1 MFKIPVYTATASVTR
16 EAPGRQIRA
25 RQSPSAMAQAELDKQ
40 KPMQAALQ
48 AAGDYAKTRYNIQTE
63 NNLNDAL
70 LDAQEALRERRK
82 ELEKNPDYNNI
93 LDGDNPIW
101 NRETDQLKREL
112 LKKVGKD
119 RYALQQFSS
128 RFGNL
133 ELQNRF
139 ALRDAVDRRV
149 EIAAAQ
155 NRNRKLQDA
164 EDQIAN
170 SLDLSQISFVLKD
183 IVQDTKK
190 LAQIRAG
197 NLDVLTEQQRE
208 MIKRA
213 TYRALENNAE
223 NAPSGIAFID
233 EIRVALRDG
242 VSADSL
248 DPRGEGKSS
257 LSSNEAAYVYG
268 LMQMLEPDD
277 QVKILRSVGG
287 TQQFIEGPSLAEQ
300 NAQKVAKNYS
310 SELSNQMTVRLDQV
324 SKGNIQSNEA
334 MNDLANQI
342 TNTSQF
348 LSNDESVKLQ
358 KKYDDLLFLND
369 LTKELG
375 IKANLGQ
382 NSSTNISAIKQ
393 QFSKGMKG
401 QGLEGIDTELEEKAF
416 ALVETFEKN
425 LQQAMSVEGDP
436 IGFAQSVK
444 MDGVNIKPV
453 DLSVQAMQQGTSGIQ
468 ERINSGRIIQSLNDL
483 DFVPVLSKSEA
494 NQIVANITD
503 QEVSDVDASF
513 TYLKSIIEEVGP
525 ENSGLIL
532 ENLRREGLDKAYI
545 QAAYMDDSK
554 VANDLLSIK
563 NLSVAELKKGQPTS
577 VTAGV
582 TGIAQT
588 IVNLPKVQNYN
599 AALLAGGDGAAT
611 KRLFNEQ
618 YEMVEKLSLYY
629 TSRGMNVTDAV
640 EKSVESIFVGEV
652 NITKNQQYIVP
663 NGIDNKKIE
672 DAAQEIL
679 SSDILKRFN
688 LAPLAAPNLDFLE
701 ESQVSE
707 ASLRT
712 TGMWLNNGTGDGLIL
727 HYNLNGT
734 FIPANIMGDD
744 PAIPGGVFEIKFKD
758 LENMDFTKLR
768 EFKFALTPKRLS
780 EFATGFKIQSG
791 PLYTGTGSSSMGT
804 APVGSE
810 LPGYDPSVV
819 KNVPKST
826 VDKGADEYSKLVRKA
841 LTSIPSSA
849 NETNRSNYQKYVK
862 KELDDFRTDKKTIK
876 KINLLSFSNWLK
888 TQGD

>member
-1 MFKIPVYTATASVTR
+1 MKIPEYTAQATVTR
-16 EAPGRQIRA
+16 EAPGRRITA

-40 KPMQAALQ
+40 KPMSAALK
-48 AAGDYAKTRYNIQTE
+48 AAGEYAKTRYNIQTE
-63 NNLNDAL
+63 NNVNEAL

-82 ELEKNPDYNNI
+82 ELEKDPDYNNI

-101 NRETDQLKREL
+101 NKETDQLKRDL
-112 LKKVGKD
+112 LKKVGSD
-119 RYALQQFSS
+119 RYALQQFNS

-257 LSSNEAAYVYG
+257 LSSNEAAYVYA

-310 SELSNQMTVRLDQV
+310 SELSNQMNVRLDQV
-324 SKGNIQSNEA
+324 SKGNIQSNET

-342 TNTSQF
+342 TNTSQL

-358 KKYDDLLFLND
+358 KEYDDLLFLND

-382 NSSTNISAIKQ
+382 NSSTNISAIKN

-401 QGLEGIDTELEEKAF
+401 QGLEGIDTDLEEKAF

-425 LQQAMSVEGDP
+425 LQQAMSGEGDP
-436 IGFAQSVK
+436 IGFAQTVR

-494 NQIVANITD
+494 G
-503 QEVSDVDASF
+503 
-513 TYLKSIIEEVGP
+513 SIIENVTNQEVAGADAVGYLQSVMDQLGP
-525 ENSGLIL
+525 ENSGLVL
-532 ENLRREGLDKAYI
+532 ENLRREGLDKTYI
-545 QAAYMDDSK
+545 QAMYMTDAK
-554 VANDLLSIK
+554 IANDLVSIK

-629 TSRGMNVTDAV
+629 TSQGMNVTDAV

-712 TGMWLNNGTGDGLIL
+712 TGMWLNNGTGDGLVL

-734 FIPANIMGDD
+734 FIPALIMGDD
-744 PAIPGGVFEIKFKD
+744 PAMPGGVLEIKFKN

-768 EFKFALTPKRLS
+768 EFKFALTPKGLS
-780 EFATGFKIQSG
+780 QFATGFKLKETSKGRNI
-791 PLYTGTGSSSMGT
+791 PR
-804 APVGSE
+804 
-810 LPGYDPSVV
+810 
-819 KNVPKST
+819 ST
-826 VDKGADEYSKLVRKA
+826 VVSPKQNVNTNQ
-841 LTSIPSSA
+841 TSRGRNNP
-849 NETNRSNYQKYVK
+849 R
-862 KELDDFRTDKKTIK
+862 
-876 KINLLSFSNWLK
+876 
-888 TQGD
+888 

>member
-1 MFKIPVYTATASVTR
+1 MKIPVYTAQASVTR

-25 RQSPSAMAQAELDKQ
+25 RQSPSAMAQAELDKA

-48 AAGDYAKTRYNIQTE
+48 AAGDYAQTRYKIQTE
-63 NNLNDAL
+63 NNLNEAL

-82 ELEKNPDYNNI
+82 ELEKDPDYNNI

-101 NRETDQLKREL
+101 NKETDQLKREL

-119 RYALQQFSS
+119 RYALQQFNS

-139 ALRDAVDRRV
+139 ALRDAVDQRV
-149 EIAAAQ
+149 QIAAEQ
-155 NRNRKLQDA
+155 NRARKLNDA

-183 IVQDTKK
+183 VIQDTQK

-197 NLDVLTEQQRE
+197 NLDVLTKQQKE

-213 TYRALENNAE
+213 AYRALEKNAD

-248 DPRGEGKSS
+248 DPRGEGKTS

-268 LMQMLEPDD
+268 LMQMLDPAD
-277 QVKILRSVGG
+277 QAQVLKSVGG
-287 TQQFIEGPSLAEQ
+287 TQSFIEGPSLAEQ
-300 NAQKVAKNYS
+300 NARKVAEGS
-310 SELSNQMTVRLDQV
+310 ASQLSDQMTVRIGQV
-324 SKGNIQSNEA
+324 SEGNVQSNEQ
-334 MNDLANQI
+334 MNELANQI
-342 TNTSQF
+342 SQTSQF
-348 LSNDESVKLQ
+348 LSNEERAKLQ
-358 KKYDDLLFLND
+358 KEYSDLSYLND
-369 LTKELG
+369 LTRELG
-375 IKANLGQ
+375 IKANLGKG
-382 NSSTNISAIKQ
+382 SSTNISAIKE
-393 QFSKGMKG
+393 QFKKGIKG
-401 QGLEGIDTELEEKAF
+401 QGLDGIDTELEEKAF
-416 ALVETFEKN
+416 SLVEQFESN
-425 LQQAMSVEGDP
+425 LRQAMSVEGDP
-436 IGFAQSVK
+436 IGFAQSTK
-444 MDGVNIKPV
+444 MDGVNVKPV
-453 DLSVQAMQQGTSGIQ
+453 DLSVQAIQQGTSGIQ
-468 ERINSGRIIQSLNDL
+468 DRINSGRTIQSLNDL

-494 NQIVANITD
+494 G
-503 QEVSDVDASF
+503 
-513 TYLKSIIEEVGP
+513 SIIENINSQEVAGADAVAYLQSVMDELGP
-525 ENSGLIL
+525 ENSGLVL
-532 ENLRREGLDKAYI
+532 ENLRREGLAPEYI
-545 QAAYMDDSK
+545 QAMYMTDAK
-554 VANDLLSIK
+554 VANDLVSIK
-563 NLSVAELKKGQPTS
+563 NISVAELKKGQPTS
-577 VTAGV
+577 VTSGV

-640 EKSVESIFVGEV
+640 EKAVESIFVGEI

-663 NGIDNKKIE
+663 KGIDNKKIE

-679 SSDILKRFN
+679 SSDILKKFN
-688 LAPLAAPNLDFLE
+688 LAPLAAPNLNLLE
-701 ESQVSE
+701 ESEVSE

-712 TGMWLNNGTGDGLIL
+712 TGMWLNNGTGDGIIL

-734 FIPANIMGDD
+734 FIPAFIMGDD
-744 PAIPGGVFEIKFKD
+744 PAMPGQALEIKFKD

-768 EFKFALTPKRLS
+768 EFRFALSPKNIKQ
-780 EFATGFKIQSG
+780 FATGFKIQDG
-791 PLYTGTGSSSMGT
+791 PLYTGTGYGAMGT

-810 LPGYDPSVV
+810 FPGLDNTIRQ
-819 KNVPKST
+819 K
-826 VDKGADEYSKLVRKA
+826 
-841 LTSIPSSA
+841 
-849 NETNRSNYQKYVK
+849 ETK
-862 KELDDFRTDKKTIK
+862 
-876 KINLLSFSNWLK
+876 
-888 TQGD
+888 

>member
-1 MFKIPVYTATASVTR
+1 MKIPVYTAQASVTR

-25 RQSPSAMAQAELDKQ
+25 RQSPSAMAQAEMDKS
-40 KPMQAALQ
+40 KPFRAALQ
-48 AAGDYAKTRYNIQTE
+48 AAGDYAQTRYKIQTE
-63 NNLNDAL
+63 NNLNEAL

-82 ELEKNPDYNNI
+82 ELEKDPDYNNI

-119 RYALQQFSS
+119 RYALQQFNS

-139 ALRDAVDRRV
+139 ALRDAVDQRV
-149 EIAAAQ
+149 QIAAEQ
-155 NRNRKLQDA
+155 NRARKLNDA

-183 IVQDTKK
+183 VIQDTQK

-197 NLDVLTEQQRE
+197 NLDVLTKQQKE

-213 TYRALENNAE
+213 AYRALEKNAD

-248 DPRGEGKSS
+248 DPRGEGKTS

-268 LMQMLEPDD
+268 LMQMLDPAD
-277 QVKILRSVGG
+277 QAQVLKSVGG
-287 TQQFIEGPSLAEQ
+287 TQSFIEGPSLAEQ
-300 NAQKVAKNYS
+300 NARKVAEGFAS
-310 SELSNQMTVRLDQV
+310 QLSDQMTVRIGQV
-324 SKGNIQSNEA
+324 SEGNVQSNEQ
-334 MNDLANQI
+334 MNQLANQI
-342 TNTSQF
+342 SETSQF
-348 LSNDESVKLQ
+348 LNNEERAKLQ
-358 KKYDDLLFLND
+358 KEYSDLSYLND
-369 LTKELG
+369 LTRELG
-375 IKANLGQ
+375 IKANLGKG
-382 NSSTNISAIKQ
+382 SATNISAIKE
-393 QFSKGMKG
+393 QFKKGIKG
-401 QGLEGIDTELEEKAF
+401 QGLGGIDTDLEEKAF

-425 LQQAMSVEGDP
+425 LLSAMSVEGDP
-436 IGFAQSVK
+436 IGFAQSTK

-453 DLSVQAMQQGTSGIQ
+453 DLSVQAVEQGTSGIQ
-468 ERINSGRIIQSLNDL
+468 DRINSGRIIQSLNDL

-494 NQIVANITD
+494 SQIVANINS
-503 QEVSDVDASF
+503 QEVVGVDASF
-513 TYLKSIIEEVGP
+513 AYLKSIVEQLGP
-525 ENSGLIL
+525 ENSGLVL

-545 QAAYMDDSK
+545 QAAYMDNAI

-563 NLSVAELKKGQPTS
+563 SLSVEELKKGQPTS
-577 VTAGV
+577 ITSTATGV
-582 TGIAQT
+582 PQT
-588 IVNLPKVQNYN
+588 IASSTKVQNYN

-618 YEMVEKLSLYY
+618 YEMVEKLSFYY

-640 EKSVESIFVGEV
+640 EKAVESIFVGEV

-679 SSDILKRFN
+679 SSDILKKFN
-688 LAPLAAPNLDFLE
+688 LAPLAAPNLNLLE
-701 ESQVSE
+701 ESEVSE

-712 TGMWLNNGTGDGLIL
+712 TGMWLNNGTGDGIIL

-734 FIPANIMGDD
+734 FIPAFIMGDD
-744 PAIPGGVFEIKFKD
+744 PAMPGQALEVKFKD

-768 EFKFALTPKRLS
+768 EFRFALSPKNIKQ
-780 EFATGFKIQSG
+780 FATGFKIQDG
-791 PLYTGTGSSSMGT
+791 PLYTGTGYGAMGT

-810 LPGYDPSVV
+810 FPGLDNTIRQ
-819 KNVPKST
+819 K
-826 VDKGADEYSKLVRKA
+826 ESK
-841 LTSIPSSA
+841 
-849 NETNRSNYQKYVK
+849 
-862 KELDDFRTDKKTIK
+862 
-876 KINLLSFSNWLK
+876 
-888 TQGD
+888 

>member
-1 MFKIPVYTATASVTR
+1 MKIPEYTAQATVTR
-16 EAPGRQIRA
+16 EAPGRRITA

-40 KPMQAALQ
+40 KPMSAALK
-48 AAGDYAKTRYNIQTE
+48 AAGEYAKTRYNIQTE
-63 NNLNDAL
+63 NNVNEAL

-82 ELEKNPDYNNI
+82 ELEKDPDYNNI

-101 NRETDQLKREL
+101 NKETDQLKRDL
-112 LKKVGKD
+112 LKKVGSD
-119 RYALQQFSS
+119 RYALQQFNS

-257 LSSNEAAYVYG
+257 LSSNEAAYVYA

-310 SELSNQMTVRLDQV
+310 SELSNQMNVRLDQV
-324 SKGNIQSNEA
+324 SKGNIQSNET

-342 TNTSQF
+342 TNTSQL

-358 KKYDDLLFLND
+358 KEYDDLLFLND

-382 NSSTNISAIKQ
+382 NSSTNISAIKN

-401 QGLEGIDTELEEKAF
+401 QGLEGIDTDLEEKAF

-436 IGFAQSVK
+436 IGFAQTVR

-494 NQIVANITD
+494 G
-503 QEVSDVDASF
+503 
-513 TYLKSIIEEVGP
+513 SIIENVTNQEVAGADAVGYLQSVMDQLGP
-525 ENSGLIL
+525 ENSGLVL
-532 ENLRREGLDKAYI
+532 ENLRREGLDKTYI
-545 QAAYMDDSK
+545 QAMYMTDAK
-554 VANDLLSIK
+554 IANDLVSIK

-629 TSRGMNVTDAV
+629 TSQGMNVTDAV

-712 TGMWLNNGTGDGLIL
+712 TGMWLNNGTGDGLVL

-734 FIPANIMGDD
+734 FIPALIMGDD
-744 PAIPGGVFEIKFKD
+744 PAMPGGVLEIKFKN

-768 EFKFALTPKRLS
+768 EFKFALTPKGLS
-780 EFATGFKIQSG
+780 QFATGFKLKETSKGRNI
-791 PLYTGTGSSSMGT
+791 PR
-804 APVGSE
+804 
-810 LPGYDPSVV
+810 
-819 KNVPKST
+819 ST
-826 VDKGADEYSKLVRKA
+826 VVSPKQNVNTNQ
-841 LTSIPSSA
+841 TSRGRNNP
-849 NETNRSNYQKYVK
+849 R
-862 KELDDFRTDKKTIK
+862 
-876 KINLLSFSNWLK
+876 
-888 TQGD
+888 

>member
-1 MFKIPVYTATASVTR
+1 MKIPRYTAQATVTR
-16 EAPGRQIRA
+16 EAPGRRISA
-25 RQSPSAMAQAELDKQ
+25 RQSPTAMAQAELDKT

-48 AAGDYAKTRYNIQTE
+48 AAGDYAQTRYKIQTE
-63 NNLNDAL
+63 NNLNEAL
-70 LDAQEALRERRK
+70 LDGQEALRERRK
-82 ELEKNPDYNNI
+82 ELEKDPDYNNI

-101 NRETDQLKREL
+101 NKETDQLKRDL

-119 RYALQQFSS
+119 RYAIQQFNS

-149 EIAAAQ
+149 EIAASQ
-155 NRNRKLQDA
+155 NRSRKLQDA

-183 IVQDTKK
+183 IVQDTQK

-197 NLDVLTEQQRE
+197 NLDVLSEQQRE

-213 TYRALENNAE
+213 TYRSLEKNAE

-233 EIRVALRDG
+233 EIRIALRDG
-242 VSADSL
+242 VTADSL
-248 DPRGEGKSS
+248 DPRGEGKTS

-268 LMQMLEPDD
+268 LLQMLDPDD
-277 QVKILRSVGG
+277 QAQVLKSVGG
-287 TQQFIEGPSLAEQ
+287 TQSFIEGPSLAEQ
-300 NAQKVAKNYS
+300 NARKVAESFS
-310 SELSNQMTVRLDQV
+310 SQLSDQMTVRIGQV
-324 SKGNIQSNEA
+324 SEGNVQSNEQ
-334 MNDLANQI
+334 MNELANQI
-342 TNTSQF
+342 SETSQF
-348 LSNDESVKLQ
+348 LSNEERVKLQ
-358 KKYDDLLFLND
+358 KEYSDLSYLND
-369 LTKELG
+369 LTRELG
-375 IKANLGQ
+375 IKANLGKG
-382 NSSTNISAIKQ
+382 SATNISAIKQ
-393 QFSKGMKG
+393 QYKKGIKG
-401 QGLEGIDTELEEKAF
+401 QGLDGVDTELEEKAF
-416 ALVETFEKN
+416 AVITQFESN
-425 LQQAMSVEGDP
+425 LRQAMSVEGDP

-453 DLSVQAMQQGTSGIQ
+453 DLSVQAVQQGTSGIQ
-468 ERINSGRIIQSLNDL
+468 DRINSGRIIQSLNDL

-494 NQIVANITD
+494 GLIIESIAN
-503 QEVSDVDASF
+503 QEVAGADAVG
-513 TYLKSIIEEVGP
+513 YLQSVMDQLGP
-525 ENSGLIL
+525 ENSGLVL
-532 ENLRREGLDKAYI
+532 ENLRRKGLNKTYI
-545 QAAYMDDSK
+545 QAMYMTDAK
-554 VANDLLSIK
+554 IANDLVSIK

-688 LAPLAAPNLDFLE
+688 LAPLAAPNLDLLE
-701 ESQVSE
+701 ESEVSE

-744 PAIPGGVFEIKFKD
+744 PAMPGGVLEIKFKD

-768 EFKFALTPKRLS
+768 DSKFALAPKALS
-780 EFATGFKIQSG
+780 QFATGFKIQSG
-791 PLYTGTGSSSMGT
+791 PLYTGTGYGSMGT

-810 LPGYDPSVV
+810 FPGLDNTIRQ
-819 KNVPKST
+819 K
-826 VDKGADEYSKLVRKA
+826 ESK
-841 LTSIPSSA
+841 
-849 NETNRSNYQKYVK
+849 
-862 KELDDFRTDKKTIK
+862 
-876 KINLLSFSNWLK
+876 
-888 TQGD
+888 

>member
-1 MFKIPVYTATASVTR
+1 MKIPEYTAQATVTR
-16 EAPGRQIRA
+16 EAPGRRITA

-40 KPMQAALQ
+40 KPMSAALK
-48 AAGDYAKTRYNIQTE
+48 AAGEYAKTRYNIQTE

-82 ELEKNPDYNNI
+82 ELEKDPDYNNI

-101 NRETDQLKREL
+101 NKETDQLKRDL

-119 RYALQQFSS
+119 RYALQQFNS

-149 EIAAAQ
+149 QIAAEQ
-155 NRNRKLQDA
+155 NRARKLNDA

-213 TYRALENNAE
+213 AYRALEKNAD

-287 TQQFIEGPSLAEQ
+287 TQEFIEGPSLAEQ

-310 SELSNQMTVRLDQV
+310 SELSNQMNVRLDQV

-342 TNTSQF
+342 TSTSQL

-382 NSSTNISAIKQ
+382 NSSTNISAIKN

-401 QGLEGIDTELEEKAF
+401 QGLEGIDTDLEEKAF

-436 IGFAQSVK
+436 IGFAQSVN

-503 QEVSDVDASF
+503 QELTGVDASF

-545 QAAYMDDSK
+545 QAAYMDNAI

-563 NLSVAELKKGQPTS
+563 NLSVEELKKGQPTS
-577 VTAGV
+577 VTGGS
-582 TGIAQT
+582 TGIPQT
-588 IVNLPKVQNYN
+588 LADNKKVRDYN
-599 AALLAGGDGAAT
+599 SALLAGGDGAAT

-734 FIPANIMGDD
+734 FIPALIIGDD
-744 PAIPGGVFEIKFKD
+744 PAIPGGVFEVKFKD

-768 EFKFALTPKRLS
+768 ESDLPLKTKELAQ
-780 EFATGFKIQSG
+780 FATGFKIQSG
-791 PLYTGTGSSSMGT
+791 PVYTGTGYGSMGT

-810 LPGYDPSVV
+810 LPGYDSSVV

-862 KELDDFRTDKKTIK
+862 KELDDFRTDEKTIK
-876 KINLLSFSNWLK
+876 KINLLSFPNWLK

>member
-25 RQSPSAMAQAELDKQ
+25 RQSPSAMAQAELDKA

-82 ELEKNPDYNNI
+82 ELEKDPDYNNI

-119 RYALQQFSS
+119 RYALQQFNS

-213 TYRALENNAE
+213 TYRALEKNAD

-287 TQQFIEGPSLAEQ
+287 TQEFIEGPSLAEQ

-310 SELSNQMTVRLDQV
+310 SELSNQMNVRLDQV

-342 TNTSQF
+342 ASTSQF

-382 NSSTNISAIKQ
+382 NSSTNISAIKN

-401 QGLEGIDTELEEKAF
+401 QGLEGIDTDLEEKAF
-416 ALVETFEKN
+416 ALVETFETN
-425 LQQAMSVEGDP
+425 LRQAMSVQGDP
-436 IGFAQSVK
+436 IGFAQSVR

-483 DFVPVLSKSEA
+483 DFVPVLSESEA

-545 QAAYMDDSK
+545 QAAYMDDPK
-554 VANDLLSIK
+554 VASDLLSIK
-563 NLSVAELKKGQPTS
+563 NLSVEELKKGQPTS

-582 TGIAQT
+582 TGVAQT
-588 IVNLPKVQNYN
+588 IVNLSKVQNYN

-618 YEMVEKLSLYY
+618 YEMVEKLSFYY
-629 TSRGMNVTDAV
+629 TSRGMNVNDAV
-640 EKSVESIFVGEV
+640 EKAVESIFVGEV

-663 NGIDNKKIE
+663 NGIDHKKIE

-679 SSDILKRFN
+679 SSDILKKFN
-688 LAPLAAPNLDFLE
+688 LAPLSAPNLDFLE
-701 ESQVSE
+701 EFRISE
-707 ASLRT
+707 ASL
-712 TGMWLNNGTGDGLIL
+712 
-727 HYNLNGT
+727 
-734 FIPANIMGDD
+734 
-744 PAIPGGVFEIKFKD
+744 K
-758 LENMDFTKLR
+758 
-768 EFKFALTPKRLS
+768 
-780 EFATGFKIQSG
+780 
-791 PLYTGTGSSSMGT
+791 
-804 APVGSE
+804 
-810 LPGYDPSVV
+810 GYRYVV
-819 KNVPKST
+819 KQWHWRWS
-826 VDKGADEYSKLVRKA
+826 YSSLQSKWY
-841 LTSIPSSA
+841 IYSSA
-849 NETNRSNYQKYVK
+849 SCGR
-862 KELDDFRTDKKTIK
+862 
-876 KINLLSFSNWLK
+876 
-888 TQGD
+888 

>member
-1 MFKIPVYTATASVTR
+1 MKIPVYTAQASVTR

-40 KPMQAALQ
+40 KPMGAALK
-48 AAGDYAKTRYNIQTE
+48 AAGDYAQTRYKIQTE
-63 NNLNDAL
+63 NNLNEAL

-82 ELEKNPDYNNI
+82 ELEKDPDYNNI

-119 RYALQQFSS
+119 RYALQQFNS

-149 EIAAAQ
+149 QIAAEQ
-155 NRNRKLQDA
+155 NRARKLNDA

-183 IVQDTKK
+183 VIQDTQK

-197 NLDVLTEQQRE
+197 NLDVLTKQQKE

-213 TYRALENNAE
+213 AYRALEKNAD

-248 DPRGEGKSS
+248 DPRGEGKTS

-268 LMQMLEPDD
+268 LMQMLDPAD
-277 QVKILRSVGG
+277 QAQVLKSVGG
-287 TQQFIEGPSLAEQ
+287 TQSFIEGPSLAEQ
-300 NAQKVAKNYS
+300 NARKVAESFS
-310 SELSNQMTVRLDQV
+310 SQLSDQMTVRIGQV
-324 SKGNIQSNEA
+324 SEGNVQSNEQ
-334 MNDLANQI
+334 MNELANQI
-342 TNTSQF
+342 SETSQF
-348 LSNDESVKLQ
+348 LNNEERAKLQ
-358 KKYDDLLFLND
+358 KEYSDLSYLND
-369 LTKELG
+369 LTRELG
-375 IKANLGQ
+375 IKANLGKG
-382 NSSTNISAIKQ
+382 SATNISAIKE
-393 QFSKGMKG
+393 QFKKGIKG
-401 QGLEGIDTELEEKAF
+401 QGLGGIDTDLEEKAF
-416 ALVETFEKN
+416 ALVEKFEEN
-425 LQQAMSVEGDP
+425 LLSAMSVEGDP
-436 IGFAQSVK
+436 IGFAQSTK

-453 DLSVQAMQQGTSGIQ
+453 DLSVQAVQQGTSGIQ
-468 ERINSGRIIQSLNDL
+468 DRINSGRIIQSLNDL

-494 NQIVANITD
+494 G
-503 QEVSDVDASF
+503 
-513 TYLKSIIEEVGP
+513 SIIENVNSQEVAGADAVAYLQSVMDELGP
-525 ENSGLIL
+525 ENSGLVL
-532 ENLRREGLDKAYI
+532 ENLRREGLAPEYI
-545 QAAYMDDSK
+545 QAMYMTDAK
-554 VANDLLSIK
+554 VANDLVSIK
-563 NLSVAELKKGQPTS
+563 NISVAELKKGQPTS
-577 VTAGV
+577 VTSGV

-640 EKSVESIFVGEV
+640 EKAVESIFVGEI

-688 LAPLAAPNLDFLE
+688 LAPLSAPNLDFLE
-701 ESQVSE
+701 ESEVSE

-734 FIPANIMGDD
+734 FIPALIMGDD
-744 PAIPGGVFEIKFKD
+744 PAMPGQALEIKFKD

-768 EFKFALTPKRLS
+768 DSNFALTPKGLS
-780 EFATGFKIQSG
+780 RFATGFKIQDG
-791 PLYTGTGSSSMGT
+791 PLYTGTGYGAMGT

-810 LPGYDPSVV
+810 FPGLDNTIRQ
-819 KNVPKST
+819 K
-826 VDKGADEYSKLVRKA
+826 ESK
-841 LTSIPSSA
+841 
-849 NETNRSNYQKYVK
+849 
-862 KELDDFRTDKKTIK
+862 
-876 KINLLSFSNWLK
+876 
-888 TQGD
+888 

>member
-1 MFKIPVYTATASVTR
+1 MKIPEYTAQATVTR

-40 KPMQAALQ
+40 KPMSAALK
-48 AAGDYAKTRYNIQTE
+48 AAGEYAKTRYNIQTE

-82 ELEKNPDYNNI
+82 ELEKDPDYNNI

-101 NRETDQLKREL
+101 NKETDQLKRDL

-119 RYALQQFSS
+119 RYALQQFNS

-149 EIAAAQ
+149 QIAAEQ
-155 NRNRKLQDA
+155 NRARKLNDA

-213 TYRALENNAE
+213 AYRALEKNAD

-287 TQQFIEGPSLAEQ
+287 TQEFIEGPSLAEQ

-310 SELSNQMTVRLDQV
+310 SELSNQMNVRLDQV

-342 TNTSQF
+342 TSTSQL

-382 NSSTNISAIKQ
+382 NSSTNISAIKN

-401 QGLEGIDTELEEKAF
+401 QGLEGIDTDLEEKAF

-436 IGFAQSVK
+436 IGFAQSVN

-503 QEVSDVDASF
+503 QELTGVDASF

-545 QAAYMDDSK
+545 QAAYMDNAI

-563 NLSVAELKKGQPTS
+563 NLSVEELKKGQPTS
-577 VTAGV
+577 VTGGS
-582 TGIAQT
+582 TGIPQT
-588 IVNLPKVQNYN
+588 LADNKKVRDYN
-599 AALLAGGDGAAT
+599 SALLAGGDGAAT

-734 FIPANIMGDD
+734 FIPALIIGDD
-744 PAIPGGVFEIKFKD
+744 PAIPGGVFEVKFKD

-768 EFKFALTPKRLS
+768 ESDLPLKTKELAQ
-780 EFATGFKIQSG
+780 FATGFKIQSG
-791 PLYTGTGSSSMGT
+791 PVYTGTGYGSMGT

-810 LPGYDPSVV
+810 LPGYDSSVV

-862 KELDDFRTDKKTIK
+862 KELDDFRTDEKTIK
-876 KINLLSFSNWLK
+876 KINLLSFPNWLK

>member
-1 MFKIPVYTATASVTR
+1 M
-16 EAPGRQIRA
+16 
-25 RQSPSAMAQAELDKQ
+25 LD
-40 KPMQAALQ
+40 
-48 AAGDYAKTRYNIQTE
+48 
-63 NNLNDAL
+63 
-70 LDAQEALRERRK
+70 
-82 ELEKNPDYNNI
+82 
-93 LDGDNPIW
+93 
-101 NRETDQLKREL
+101 
-112 LKKVGKD
+112 
-119 RYALQQFSS
+119 
-128 RFGNL
+128 
-133 ELQNRF
+133 
-139 ALRDAVDRRV
+139 
-149 EIAAAQ
+149 
-155 NRNRKLQDA
+155 
-164 EDQIAN
+164 
-170 SLDLSQISFVLKD
+170 
-183 IVQDTKK
+183 
-190 LAQIRAG
+190 
-197 NLDVLTEQQRE
+197 
-208 MIKRA
+208 
-213 TYRALENNAE
+213 
-223 NAPSGIAFID
+223 
-233 EIRVALRDG
+233 
-242 VSADSL
+242 
-248 DPRGEGKSS
+248 
-257 LSSNEAAYVYG
+257 
-268 LMQMLEPDD
+268 PDD
-277 QVKILRSVGG
+277 QAQVLKSVGG
-287 TQQFIEGPSLAEQ
+287 TQNFIEGPSLAEQ

-310 SELSNQMTVRLDQV
+310 SELSNQMNVRLDQV
-324 SKGNIQSNEA
+324 SKGNIQSNET

-342 TNTSQF
+342 TNTSQL

-358 KKYDDLLFLND
+358 KEYDDLLFLND

-382 NSSTNISAIKQ
+382 NSSTNISAIKN

-401 QGLEGIDTELEEKAF
+401 QGLEGIDTDLEEKAF
-416 ALVETFEKN
+416 ALVETFERN
-425 LQQAMSVEGDP
+425 LQQAMSVKGDP
-436 IGFAQSVK
+436 IGFAQTVR

-483 DFVPVLSKSEA
+483 DFVPVFSKSEA

-503 QEVSDVDASF
+503 QELTGVDASF

-545 QAAYMDDSK
+545 QAAYMDDPK

-563 NLSVAELKKGQPTS
+563 NLSVEELKKGQPTS

-663 NGIDNKKIE
+663 NKIDNKKIE

-734 FIPANIMGDD
+734 FIPALIMGDD
-744 PAIPGGVFEIKFKD
+744 PAMPGGVFEVKFKD

-768 EFKFALTPKRLS
+768 EFKFALTPKGLS
-780 EFATGFKIQSG
+780 QFATGFKIQSG
-791 PLYTGTGSSSMGT
+791 PVYTGTGSSSMGT

-810 LPGYDPSVV
+810 FPGLDNTIRQ
-819 KNVPKST
+819 K
-826 VDKGADEYSKLVRKA
+826 
-841 LTSIPSSA
+841 
-849 NETNRSNYQKYVK
+849 ETK
-862 KELDDFRTDKKTIK
+862 
-876 KINLLSFSNWLK
+876 
-888 TQGD
+888 

>member
-25 RQSPSAMAQAELDKQ
+25 RQSPSAMAQAELDKA
-40 KPMQAALQ
+40 KPTQATLQ

-82 ELEKNPDYNNI
+82 ELEKDPDYNNI

-119 RYALQQFSS
+119 RYALQQFNS

-287 TQQFIEGPSLAEQ
+287 TQEFIEGPSLAEQ

-310 SELSNQMTVRLDQV
+310 SELSNQMNVRLDQV

-342 TNTSQF
+342 ASTSQF

-382 NSSTNISAIKQ
+382 NSSTNISAIKN

-401 QGLEGIDTELEEKAF
+401 QGLEGIDTDLEEKAF
-416 ALVETFEKN
+416 ALVETFETN
-425 LQQAMSVEGDP
+425 LRQAMSVQGDP
-436 IGFAQSVK
+436 IGFAQSVR

-483 DFVPVLSKSEA
+483 DFVPVLSESEA

-545 QAAYMDDSK
+545 QAAYMDDPK
-554 VANDLLSIK
+554 VASDLLSIK
-563 NLSVAELKKGQPTS
+563 NLSVEELKKGQPTS
-577 VTAGV
+577 ITAGV
-582 TGIAQT
+582 TGVAQT
-588 IVNLPKVQNYN
+588 IVNLSKVQNYN

-618 YEMVEKLSLYY
+618 YEMVEKLSFYY
-629 TSRGMNVTDAV
+629 TSRGMNVNDAV
-640 EKSVESIFVGEV
+640 EKAVESIFVGEV

-663 NGIDNKKIE
+663 NGIDHKKIE

-679 SSDILKRFN
+679 SSDILKKFN
-688 LAPLAAPNLDFLE
+688 LAPLSAPNLDFLE
-701 ESQVSE
+701 EFRISE

-727 HYNLNGT
+727 HYNLNDT
-734 FIPANIMGDD
+734 FIPVLLVEDD
-744 PAIPGGVFEIKFKD
+744 PAIPSGVLEIKFKD
-758 LENMDFTKLR
+758 LENMDFTKIR
-768 EFKFALTPKRLS
+768 ESKFVLTPKGLS
-780 EFATGFKIQSG
+780 EFATGFKLKSG
-791 PLYTGTGSSSMGT
+791 VLKGRNVPKTGTGYGSMGT

-810 LPGYDPSVV
+810 FPG
-819 KNVPKST
+819 
-826 VDKGADEYSKLVRKA
+826 
-841 LTSIPSSA
+841 
-849 NETNRSNYQKYVK
+849 
-862 KELDDFRTDKKTIK
+862 LDDNFKQKEG
-876 KINLLSFSNWLK
+876 N
-888 TQGD
+888 

>member
-1 MFKIPVYTATASVTR
+1 MKIPVYTAQASVTR

-40 KPMQAALQ
+40 KPMGAALK
-48 AAGDYAKTRYNIQTE
+48 AAGDYAQTRYKIQTE
-63 NNLNDAL
+63 NNLNEAL

-82 ELEKNPDYNNI
+82 ELEKDPDYNNI

-119 RYALQQFSS
+119 RYALQQFNS

-139 ALRDAVDRRV
+139 ALRDAVDQRV
-149 EIAAAQ
+149 QIAAEQ
-155 NRNRKLQDA
+155 NRARKLNDA

-183 IVQDTKK
+183 VIQDTQK

-197 NLDVLTEQQRE
+197 NLDVLTKQQKE

-213 TYRALENNAE
+213 AYRALEKNAD

-242 VSADSL
+242 VSVDSL
-248 DPRGEGKSS
+248 DPRGEGKTS

-268 LMQMLEPDD
+268 LMQMLDPAD
-277 QVKILRSVGG
+277 QAQVLKSVGG
-287 TQQFIEGPSLAEQ
+287 TQSFIEGPSLAEQ
-300 NAQKVAKNYS
+300 NARKVAESFS
-310 SELSNQMTVRLDQV
+310 SQLSDQMTVRIGQV
-324 SKGNIQSNEA
+324 SEGNVQSNEQ
-334 MNDLANQI
+334 MNELANQI
-342 TNTSQF
+342 SETSQF
-348 LSNDESVKLQ
+348 LNNEERAKLQ
-358 KKYDDLLFLND
+358 KEYSDLSYLND
-369 LTKELG
+369 LTRELG
-375 IKANLGQ
+375 IKANLGKG
-382 NSSTNISAIKQ
+382 SATNISAIKE
-393 QFSKGMKG
+393 QFKKGIKG
-401 QGLEGIDTELEEKAF
+401 QGLGGIDTDLEEKAF
-416 ALVETFEKN
+416 ALVEKFEEN
-425 LQQAMSVEGDP
+425 LLSAMSVEGDP
-436 IGFAQSVK
+436 IGFAQSTK

-453 DLSVQAMQQGTSGIQ
+453 DLSVQAIQQGTSGIQ
-468 ERINSGRIIQSLNDL
+468 DRINSGRIIQSLNDL

-494 NQIVANITD
+494 G
-503 QEVSDVDASF
+503 
-513 TYLKSIIEEVGP
+513 SIIENINSQEVAGADAVAYLQSVMDELGP
-525 ENSGLIL
+525 ENSGLVL
-532 ENLRREGLDKAYI
+532 ENLRRAGLDKTYI
-545 QAAYMDDSK
+545 QAMYMTDAK
-554 VANDLLSIK
+554 VANDLVSIK
-563 NLSVAELKKGQPTS
+563 NISVEELKKGQPTS
-577 VTAGV
+577 VTSGV

-640 EKSVESIFVGEV
+640 EKAVESIFVGEI

-688 LAPLAAPNLDFLE
+688 LAPLSAPNLDFLE
-701 ESQVSE
+701 ESEVSE

-734 FIPANIMGDD
+734 FIPALIMGDD
-744 PAIPGGVFEIKFKD
+744 PVMPGQALEIKFKD

-768 EFKFALTPKRLS
+768 DSNFALTPKGLS
-780 EFATGFKIQSG
+780 RFATGFKIQDG
-791 PLYTGTGSSSMGT
+791 PLYTGTGYGAMGT

-810 LPGYDPSVV
+810 FPGLDNTIRQ
-819 KNVPKST
+819 K
-826 VDKGADEYSKLVRKA
+826 ESK
-841 LTSIPSSA
+841 
-849 NETNRSNYQKYVK
+849 
-862 KELDDFRTDKKTIK
+862 
-876 KINLLSFSNWLK
+876 
-888 TQGD
+888 

>member
-1 MFKIPVYTATASVTR
+1 MKIPEYTAQATVTR
-16 EAPGRQIRA
+16 EAPGRRITA

-40 KPMQAALQ
+40 KPMDAALR
-48 AAGDYAKTRYNIQTE
+48 AAGEYAKTRYNIQTE

-82 ELEKNPDYNNI
+82 ELEKDPDYNNI

-101 NRETDQLKREL
+101 NKETDQLKRDL

-119 RYALQQFSS
+119 RYALQQFNS

-149 EIAAAQ
+149 QIAAEQ
-155 NRNRKLQDA
+155 NRARKLNDA

-213 TYRALENNAE
+213 AYRALEKNAD

-287 TQQFIEGPSLAEQ
+287 TQEFIEGPSLAEQ

-310 SELSNQMTVRLDQV
+310 SELSNQMNVRLDQV

-342 TNTSQF
+342 TSTSQL

-382 NSSTNISAIKQ
+382 NSSTNISAIKN

-401 QGLEGIDTELEEKAF
+401 QGLEGIDTDLEEKAF

-436 IGFAQSVK
+436 IGFAQSVN

-503 QEVSDVDASF
+503 QELTGVDASF

-545 QAAYMDDSK
+545 QAAYMDNAI

-563 NLSVAELKKGQPTS
+563 NLSVEELKKGQPTS
-577 VTAGV
+577 VTGGS
-582 TGIAQT
+582 TGIPQT
-588 IVNLPKVQNYN
+588 LADNKKVRDYN
-599 AALLAGGDGAAT
+599 SALLAGGDGAAT

-734 FIPANIMGDD
+734 FIPALIMGDD
-744 PAIPGGVFEIKFKD
+744 PAIPGGVFEVKFKD

-768 EFKFALTPKRLS
+768 ESDLPLKTKELAQ
-780 EFATGFKIQSG
+780 FATGFKIQSG
-791 PLYTGTGSSSMGT
+791 PVYTGTGYGSMGT

-810 LPGYDPSVV
+810 LPGYDSSVV

-862 KELDDFRTDKKTIK
+862 KELDDFRTDEKTIK
-876 KINLLSFSNWLK
+876 KINLLSFPNWLK

>member
-1 MFKIPVYTATASVTR
+1 MKIPVYTAQASVTR

-40 KPMQAALQ
+40 KPMGAALK
-48 AAGDYAKTRYNIQTE
+48 AAGDYAQTRYKIQTE
-63 NNLNDAL
+63 NNLNEAL

-82 ELEKNPDYNNI
+82 ELEKDPDYNNI

-101 NRETDQLKREL
+101 NKETDQLKREL

-119 RYALQQFSS
+119 RYALQQFNS

-149 EIAAAQ
+149 QIAAEQ
-155 NRNRKLQDA
+155 NRARKLNDA

-183 IVQDTKK
+183 VIQDTQK

-197 NLDVLTEQQRE
+197 NLDVLTKQQKE

-213 TYRALENNAE
+213 AYRALEKNAD

-242 VSADSL
+242 VSVDSL
-248 DPRGEGKSS
+248 DPRGEGKTS

-268 LMQMLEPDD
+268 LMQMLDPAD
-277 QVKILRSVGG
+277 QAQVLKSVGG
-287 TQQFIEGPSLAEQ
+287 TQSFIEGPSLAEQ
-300 NAQKVAKNYS
+300 NARKVAESFS
-310 SELSNQMTVRLDQV
+310 SQLSDQMTVRIGQV
-324 SKGNIQSNEA
+324 SEGNVQSNEQ
-334 MNDLANQI
+334 MNELANQI
-342 TNTSQF
+342 SETSQF
-348 LSNDESVKLQ
+348 LNNEERAKLQ
-358 KKYDDLLFLND
+358 KEYSDLSYLND
-369 LTKELG
+369 LTRELG
-375 IKANLGQ
+375 IKANLGKG
-382 NSSTNISAIKQ
+382 SATNISAIKE
-393 QFSKGMKG
+393 QFKKGIKG
-401 QGLEGIDTELEEKAF
+401 QGLGGIDTDLEEKAF
-416 ALVETFEKN
+416 ALVEKFEEN
-425 LQQAMSVEGDP
+425 LLSAMSVEGDP
-436 IGFAQSVK
+436 IGFAQSTK

-453 DLSVQAMQQGTSGIQ
+453 DLSVQAIQQGTSGIQ
-468 ERINSGRIIQSLNDL
+468 DRINSGRIIQSLNDL

-494 NQIVANITD
+494 G
-503 QEVSDVDASF
+503 
-513 TYLKSIIEEVGP
+513 SIIENINSQEVAGADAVAYLQSVMDELGP
-525 ENSGLIL
+525 ENSGLVL
-532 ENLRREGLDKAYI
+532 ENLRRAGLDKTYI
-545 QAAYMDDSK
+545 QAMYMTDAK
-554 VANDLLSIK
+554 VANDLVSIK
-563 NLSVAELKKGQPTS
+563 NISVEELKKGQPTS
-577 VTAGV
+577 VTSGV

-640 EKSVESIFVGEV
+640 EKAVESIFVGEI

-688 LAPLAAPNLDFLE
+688 LAPLSAPNLDFLE
-701 ESQVSE
+701 ESEVSE

-734 FIPANIMGDD
+734 FIPALIMGDD
-744 PAIPGGVFEIKFKD
+744 PAMPGQALEIKFKD

-768 EFKFALTPKRLS
+768 DSNFALTPKGLS
-780 EFATGFKIQSG
+780 RFATGFKIQDG
-791 PLYTGTGSSSMGT
+791 PLYTGTGYGAMGT

-810 LPGYDPSVV
+810 FPGLDNTIRQ
-819 KNVPKST
+819 K
-826 VDKGADEYSKLVRKA
+826 ESK
-841 LTSIPSSA
+841 
-849 NETNRSNYQKYVK
+849 
-862 KELDDFRTDKKTIK
+862 
-876 KINLLSFSNWLK
+876 
-888 TQGD
+888 

>member
-1 MFKIPVYTATASVTR
+1 MKIPRYTAQATVTR
-16 EAPGRQIRA
+16 EAPGRRISA
-25 RQSPSAMAQAELDKQ
+25 RQSPTAMAQAELDKT

-48 AAGDYAKTRYNIQTE
+48 AAGDYAQTRYKIQTE
-63 NNLNDAL
+63 NNLNEAL
-70 LDAQEALRERRK
+70 LDGQEALRERRK
-82 ELEKNPDYNNI
+82 ELEKDPDYNNI

-101 NRETDQLKREL
+101 NKETDQLKRDL

-119 RYALQQFSS
+119 RYAIQQFNS

-149 EIAAAQ
+149 EIAASQ
-155 NRNRKLQDA
+155 NRSRKLQDA

-183 IVQDTKK
+183 IVQDTQK

-197 NLDVLTEQQRE
+197 NLDVLSEQQRE

-213 TYRALENNAE
+213 TYRSLEKNAE

-233 EIRVALRDG
+233 EIRIALRDG
-242 VSADSL
+242 VTADSL
-248 DPRGEGKSS
+248 DPRGEGKTS

-268 LMQMLEPDD
+268 LLQMLDPDD
-277 QVKILRSVGG
+277 QAQVLKSVGG
-287 TQQFIEGPSLAEQ
+287 TQSFIEGPSLAEQ
-300 NAQKVAKNYS
+300 NARKVAESFS
-310 SELSNQMTVRLDQV
+310 SQLSDQMTVRIGQV
-324 SKGNIQSNEA
+324 SEGNVQSNEQ
-334 MNDLANQI
+334 MNELANQI
-342 TNTSQF
+342 SKTSQF
-348 LSNDESVKLQ
+348 LSNEERVKLQ
-358 KKYDDLLFLND
+358 KEYSDLSYLND
-369 LTKELG
+369 LTRELG
-375 IKANLGQ
+375 IKANLGKG
-382 NSSTNISAIKQ
+382 SATNISAIKQ
-393 QFSKGMKG
+393 QYKKGIKG
-401 QGLEGIDTELEEKAF
+401 QGLDGVDTELEEKAF
-416 ALVETFEKN
+416 AVITQFESN
-425 LQQAMSVEGDP
+425 LRQAMSVEGDP

-453 DLSVQAMQQGTSGIQ
+453 DLSVQAVQQGTSGIQ
-468 ERINSGRIIQSLNDL
+468 DRINSGRIIQSLNDL

-494 NQIVANITD
+494 GLIIESIAN
-503 QEVSDVDASF
+503 QEVAGADAVG
-513 TYLKSIIEEVGP
+513 YLQSVMDQLGP
-525 ENSGLIL
+525 ENSGLVL
-532 ENLRREGLDKAYI
+532 ENLRREGLDKTYI
-545 QAAYMDDSK
+545 QAMYMTDAK
-554 VANDLLSIK
+554 IANDLVSIK

-688 LAPLAAPNLDFLE
+688 LAPLAAPNLDLLE
-701 ESQVSE
+701 ESEVSE

-744 PAIPGGVFEIKFKD
+744 PAMPGGVLEIKFKD

-768 EFKFALTPKRLS
+768 DSKFALAPKALS
-780 EFATGFKIQSG
+780 QFATGFKIQSG
-791 PLYTGTGSSSMGT
+791 PLYTGTGYGSMGT

-810 LPGYDPSVV
+810 FPGLDNTIRQ
-819 KNVPKST
+819 K
-826 VDKGADEYSKLVRKA
+826 ESK
-841 LTSIPSSA
+841 
-849 NETNRSNYQKYVK
+849 
-862 KELDDFRTDKKTIK
+862 
-876 KINLLSFSNWLK
+876 
-888 TQGD
+888 

>member
-1 MFKIPVYTATASVTR
+1 MKIPVYTAQASVTR

-25 RQSPSAMAQAELDKQ
+25 RQSPSAMAQAEMDKS
-40 KPMQAALQ
+40 KPFRAALQ
-48 AAGDYAKTRYNIQTE
+48 AAGDYAQTRYKIQTE
-63 NNLNDAL
+63 NNLNEAL

-82 ELEKNPDYNNI
+82 ELEKDPDYNNI

-119 RYALQQFSS
+119 RYAIQQFNS

-139 ALRDAVDRRV
+139 ALRDAVDQRV
-149 EIAAAQ
+149 QIAAEQ
-155 NRNRKLQDA
+155 NRARKLNDA

-183 IVQDTKK
+183 VIQDTKK

-197 NLDVLTEQQRE
+197 NLDVLTKQQKE

-213 TYRALENNAE
+213 AYRALEKNAD

-242 VSADSL
+242 VSADTL
-248 DPRGEGKSS
+248 DPRGEGKTS

-268 LMQMLEPDD
+268 LMQMLDPAD
-277 QVKILRSVGG
+277 QAQVLKSVGG
-287 TQQFIEGPSLAEQ
+287 TQSFIEGPSLAEQ
-300 NAQKVAKNYS
+300 NARKVAEGS
-310 SELSNQMTVRLDQV
+310 ASQLSDQMTVRIGQV
-324 SKGNIQSNEA
+324 SEGNVQSNEQ
-334 MNDLANQI
+334 MNELANQI
-342 TNTSQF
+342 ASTSQF
-348 LSNDESVKLQ
+348 LDNKERVKLE
-358 KKYDDLLFLND
+358 KEYSDLSYLND
-369 LTKELG
+369 LTRELG
-375 IKANLGQ
+375 IKANLGKG
-382 NSSTNISAIKQ
+382 SATNISAIKE
-393 QFSKGMKG
+393 QFKKGIKD
-401 QGLEGIDTELEEKAF
+401 QGLGGIDTDLEEKAF
-416 ALVETFEKN
+416 ALVEKFEKN
-425 LQQAMSVEGDP
+425 LLSAMSVEGDP
-436 IGFAQSVK
+436 IGFAQSTK

-453 DLSVQAMQQGTSGIQ
+453 DLSVQALQQGTSGIQ
-468 ERINSGRIIQSLNDL
+468 NRINSGRIIQSLNDL

-494 NQIVANITD
+494 G
-503 QEVSDVDASF
+503 
-513 TYLKSIIEEVGP
+513 SIIENINSQEVAGADAVAYLQSVMDELGP
-525 ENSGLIL
+525 ENSGLVL
-532 ENLRREGLDKAYI
+532 ENLRREGLAAEYI
-545 QAAYMDDSK
+545 QAMYMTDAK
-554 VANDLLSIK
+554 VANDLVSIK
-563 NLSVAELKKGQPTS
+563 NISVEELKKGQPTS
-577 VTAGV
+577 VTSGV

-640 EKSVESIFVGEV
+640 EKAVESIFVGEI

-688 LAPLAAPNLDFLE
+688 LAPLASPNLDFLE
-701 ESQVSE
+701 ESEVSE

-712 TGMWLNNGTGDGLIL
+712 TGMWLNNGTGDGIIL

-734 FIPANIMGDD
+734 FIPALIMGDD
-744 PAIPGGVFEIKFKD
+744 PAMPGQALEIKFKD

-768 EFKFALTPKRLS
+768 DSKFPLTPKGLS
-780 EFATGFKIQSG
+780 RFATGFKIQSG
-791 PLYTGTGSSSMGT
+791 PVYTGTGYGAMGT

-810 LPGYDPSVV
+810 FPGLDNAIRQ
-819 KNVPKST
+819 K
-826 VDKGADEYSKLVRKA
+826 
-841 LTSIPSSA
+841 
-849 NETNRSNYQKYVK
+849 ETK
-862 KELDDFRTDKKTIK
+862 
-876 KINLLSFSNWLK
+876 
-888 TQGD
+888 

>member
-1 MFKIPVYTATASVTR
+1 MKIPEYTAQATVTR
-16 EAPGRQIRA
+16 EAPGRRITA

-40 KPMQAALQ
+40 KPMSAALK
-48 AAGDYAKTRYNIQTE
+48 AAGEYAKTRYNIQTE
-63 NNLNDAL
+63 NNVNEAL

-82 ELEKNPDYNNI
+82 ELEKDPDYNNI

-101 NRETDQLKREL
+101 NKETDQLKRDL
-112 LKKVGKD
+112 LKKVGSD
-119 RYALQQFSS
+119 RYALQQFNS

-257 LSSNEAAYVYG
+257 LSSNEAAYVYA

-310 SELSNQMTVRLDQV
+310 SELSNQMNVRLDQV
-324 SKGNIQSNEA
+324 SKGNIQSNET

-342 TNTSQF
+342 TNTSQL

-358 KKYDDLLFLND
+358 KEYDDLLFLND

-382 NSSTNISAIKQ
+382 NSSTNISAIKN

-401 QGLEGIDTELEEKAF
+401 QGLEGIDTDLEEKAF

-436 IGFAQSVK
+436 IGFAQTVR

-483 DFVPVLSKSEA
+483 DFVPVLSESEA
-494 NQIVANITD
+494 SEIVANITD

-513 TYLKSIIEEVGP
+513 TYLKSSPKLIFSP
-525 ENSGLIL
+525 EN
-532 ENLRREGLDKAYI
+532 
-545 QAAYMDDSK
+545 
-554 VANDLLSIK
+554 
-563 NLSVAELKKGQPTS
+563 
-577 VTAGV
+577 
-582 TGIAQT
+582 
-588 IVNLPKVQNYN
+588 
-599 AALLAGGDGAAT
+599 
-611 KRLFNEQ
+611 
-618 YEMVEKLSLYY
+618 
-629 TSRGMNVTDAV
+629 
-640 EKSVESIFVGEV
+640 
-652 NITKNQQYIVP
+652 
-663 NGIDNKKIE
+663 
-672 DAAQEIL
+672 
-679 SSDILKRFN
+679 
-688 LAPLAAPNLDFLE
+688 
-701 ESQVSE
+701 VS
-707 ASLRT
+707 T
-712 TGMWLNNGTGDGLIL
+712 M
-727 HYNLNGT
+727 
-734 FIPANIMGDD
+734 F
-744 PAIPGGVFEIKFKD
+744 
-758 LENMDFTKLR
+758 
-768 EFKFALTPKRLS
+768 
-780 EFATGFKIQSG
+780 GFS
-791 PLYTGTGSSSMGT
+791 
-804 APVGSE
+804 
-810 LPGYDPSVV
+810 
-819 KNVPKST
+819 
-826 VDKGADEYSKLVRKA
+826 
-841 LTSIPSSA
+841 
-849 NETNRSNYQKYVK
+849 
-862 KELDDFRTDKKTIK
+862 
-876 KINLLSFSNWLK
+876 
-888 TQGD
+888 

>member
-1 MFKIPVYTATASVTR
+1 MKIPVYTAQASVTR

-25 RQSPSAMAQAELDKQ
+25 RQSPSAMAQAEMDKS
-40 KPMQAALQ
+40 KPFRAALQ
-48 AAGDYAKTRYNIQTE
+48 AAGDYAQTRYKIQTE
-63 NNLNDAL
+63 NNLNEAL

-82 ELEKNPDYNNI
+82 ELEKDPDYNNI

-119 RYALQQFSS
+119 RYALQQFNS

-149 EIAAAQ
+149 QIAAEQ
-155 NRNRKLQDA
+155 NRARKLNDA

-183 IVQDTKK
+183 VIQDTQK

-197 NLDVLTEQQRE
+197 NLDVLTKQQKE

-213 TYRALENNAE
+213 AYRALEKNAD

-248 DPRGEGKSS
+248 DPRGEGKTS

-268 LMQMLEPDD
+268 LMQMLDPAD
-277 QVKILRSVGG
+277 QAQVLKSVGG
-287 TQQFIEGPSLAEQ
+287 TQSFIEGPSLAEQ
-300 NAQKVAKNYS
+300 NARKVAEGS
-310 SELSNQMTVRLDQV
+310 ASQLSDQMTVRIGQV
-324 SKGNIQSNEA
+324 SEGNVQSNEQ

-342 TNTSQF
+342 ASTSQF
-348 LSNDESVKLQ
+348 LDDEERVKLE
-358 KKYDDLLFLND
+358 KEYSDLSYLND
-369 LTKELG
+369 LTRELG
-375 IKANLGQ
+375 IKANLGKG
-382 NSSTNISAIKQ
+382 SATNISAIKE
-393 QFSKGMKG
+393 QFKKGIKG
-401 QGLEGIDTELEEKAF
+401 QGLGGIDTDLEEKAF
-416 ALVETFEKN
+416 ALVEKFKEN
-425 LQQAMSVEGDP
+425 LLSAMSVEGDP
-436 IGFAQSVK
+436 IGFAQSTK

-453 DLSVQAMQQGTSGIQ
+453 DLSVQAVEQGTSGIQ
-468 ERINSGRIIQSLNDL
+468 DRINSGRIIQSLNDL

-494 NQIVANITD
+494 SEIIQNVTS
-503 QEVSDVDASF
+503 QEVSGVDASF
-513 TYLKSIIEEVGP
+513 AYLKSIIKELGP
-525 ENSGLIL
+525 ENSGLVL

-545 QAAYMDDSK
+545 QAAYMDDAT
-554 VANDLLSIK
+554 VAGDLLSIK
-563 NLSVAELKKGQPTS
+563 NLSVEELKKGQPTS
-577 VTAGV
+577 VTSGV

-640 EKSVESIFVGEV
+640 EKAVESIFVGEI

-679 SSDILKRFN
+679 SNDILKRFN
-688 LAPLAAPNLDFLE
+688 LAPLSAPNLDFLE
-701 ESQVSE
+701 ESEVSE

-734 FIPANIMGDD
+734 FIPALIMGDD
-744 PAIPGGVFEIKFKD
+744 PAMPGQALEIKFKD

-768 EFKFALTPKRLS
+768 DSNFALTPKGLS
-780 EFATGFKIQSG
+780 RFATGFKIQDG
-791 PLYTGTGSSSMGT
+791 PLYTGTGYGAMGT

-810 LPGYDPSVV
+810 FPGLDNTIRQ
-819 KNVPKST
+819 K
-826 VDKGADEYSKLVRKA
+826 ESK
-841 LTSIPSSA
+841 
-849 NETNRSNYQKYVK
+849 
-862 KELDDFRTDKKTIK
+862 
-876 KINLLSFSNWLK
+876 
-888 TQGD
+888 

>member
-1 MFKIPVYTATASVTR
+1 MKIPVYTAQASVTR

-40 KPMQAALQ
+40 KPMGAALK
-48 AAGDYAKTRYNIQTE
+48 AAGDYAQTRYKIQTE
-63 NNLNDAL
+63 NNLNEAL

-82 ELEKNPDYNNI
+82 ELEKDPDYNNI

-119 RYALQQFSS
+119 RYALQQFNS

-139 ALRDAVDRRV
+139 ALRDAVDQRV
-149 EIAAAQ
+149 QIAAEQ
-155 NRNRKLQDA
+155 NRARKLNDA

-183 IVQDTKK
+183 VIQDTQK

-197 NLDVLTEQQRE
+197 NLDVLTKQQKE

-213 TYRALENNAE
+213 AYRALEKNAD

-242 VSADSL
+242 VSVDSL
-248 DPRGEGKSS
+248 DPRGEGKTS

-268 LMQMLEPDD
+268 LMQMLDPAD
-277 QVKILRSVGG
+277 QAQVLKSVGG
-287 TQQFIEGPSLAEQ
+287 TQSFIEGPSLAEQ
-300 NAQKVAKNYS
+300 NARKVAESFS
-310 SELSNQMTVRLDQV
+310 SQLSDQMTVRIGQV
-324 SKGNIQSNEA
+324 SEGNVQSNEQ
-334 MNDLANQI
+334 MNELANQI
-342 TNTSQF
+342 SETSQF
-348 LSNDESVKLQ
+348 LNNEERAKLQ
-358 KKYDDLLFLND
+358 KEYSDLSYLND
-369 LTKELG
+369 LTRELG
-375 IKANLGQ
+375 IKANLGKG
-382 NSSTNISAIKQ
+382 SATNISAIKE
-393 QFSKGMKG
+393 QFKKGIKG
-401 QGLEGIDTELEEKAF
+401 QGLGGIDTDLEEKAF
-416 ALVETFEKN
+416 AVITQFESN
-425 LQQAMSVEGDP
+425 LRQAMSVEGDP
-436 IGFAQSVK
+436 IGFAQSAK

-453 DLSVQAMQQGTSGIQ
+453 DLSVQAIQQGTSGIQ
-468 ERINSGRIIQSLNDL
+468 DRINSGRVIQSLNDL

-494 NQIVANITD
+494 G
-503 QEVSDVDASF
+503 
-513 TYLKSIIEEVGP
+513 SIIENINSQEVAGADAVAYLQSVMDELGP
-525 ENSGLIL
+525 ENSGLVL
-532 ENLRREGLDKAYI
+532 ENLRRAGLDKTYI
-545 QAAYMDDSK
+545 QAMYMTDAK
-554 VANDLLSIK
+554 VANDLVSIK
-563 NLSVAELKKGQPTS
+563 NISVEELKKGQPTS
-577 VTAGV
+577 VTSGV

-640 EKSVESIFVGEV
+640 EKAVESIFVGEI

-688 LAPLAAPNLDFLE
+688 LAPLSAPNLDFLE
-701 ESQVSE
+701 ESEVSE

-734 FIPANIMGDD
+734 FIPALIMGDD
-744 PAIPGGVFEIKFKD
+744 PAMPGQALEIKFKD

-768 EFKFALTPKRLS
+768 DSNFALTPKGLS
-780 EFATGFKIQSG
+780 RFATGFKIQDG
-791 PLYTGTGSSSMGT
+791 PLYTGTGYGAMGT

-810 LPGYDPSVV
+810 FPGLDNTIRQ
-819 KNVPKST
+819 K
-826 VDKGADEYSKLVRKA
+826 ESK
-841 LTSIPSSA
+841 
-849 NETNRSNYQKYVK
+849 
-862 KELDDFRTDKKTIK
+862 
-876 KINLLSFSNWLK
+876 
-888 TQGD
+888 

>member
-1 MFKIPVYTATASVTR
+1 MKIPVYTAQASVTR

-25 RQSPSAMAQAELDKQ
+25 RQSPSAMAQAEMDKS
-40 KPMQAALQ
+40 KPFRAALQ
-48 AAGDYAKTRYNIQTE
+48 AAGDYAQTRYKIQTE
-63 NNLNDAL
+63 NNLNEAL

-82 ELEKNPDYNNI
+82 ELEKDPDYNNI

-119 RYALQQFSS
+119 RYALQQFNS

-139 ALRDAVDRRV
+139 ALRDAVDQRV
-149 EIAAAQ
+149 QIAAEQ
-155 NRNRKLQDA
+155 NRARKLNDA

-183 IVQDTKK
+183 VIQDTQK

-197 NLDVLTEQQRE
+197 NLDVLTKQQKE

-213 TYRALENNAE
+213 AYRALEKNAD

-248 DPRGEGKSS
+248 DPRGEGKTS

-268 LMQMLEPDD
+268 LMQMLDPAD
-277 QVKILRSVGG
+277 QAQVLKSVGG
-287 TQQFIEGPSLAEQ
+287 TQSFIEGPSLAEQ
-300 NAQKVAKNYS
+300 NARKVAESFS
-310 SELSNQMTVRLDQV
+310 SQLSDQMTVRIGQV
-324 SKGNIQSNEA
+324 SEGNVQSNEQ
-334 MNDLANQI
+334 MNELANQI
-342 TNTSQF
+342 SQTSQF
-348 LSNDESVKLQ
+348 LSNEERVKLE
-358 KKYDDLLFLND
+358 KEYSDLSYLND
-369 LTKELG
+369 LTRELG
-375 IKANLGQ
+375 IKANLGKG
-382 NSSTNISAIKQ
+382 SATNIFAMKE
-393 QFSKGMKG
+393 QFKKGIKG
-401 QGLEGIDTELEEKAF
+401 QGLGGIDTDLEEKAF

-425 LQQAMSVEGDP
+425 LLSAMSVEGDP
-436 IGFAQSVK
+436 IGFAQSTK

-453 DLSVQAMQQGTSGIQ
+453 DLSVQAIQQGTSGIQ
-468 ERINSGRIIQSLNDL
+468 DRINSGRIIQSLNDL

-494 NQIVANITD
+494 G
-503 QEVSDVDASF
+503 
-513 TYLKSIIEEVGP
+513 SIIENINSQEVAGADAVAYLQSVMDELGP
-525 ENSGLIL
+525 ENSGLVL
-532 ENLRREGLDKAYI
+532 ENLRRAGLDKTYI
-545 QAAYMDDSK
+545 QAMYMTDAK
-554 VANDLLSIK
+554 VANDLVSIK
-563 NLSVAELKKGQPTS
+563 NLSVEELKKGQPTS
-577 VTAGV
+577 VTSGV

-688 LAPLAAPNLDFLE
+688 LAPLSAPNLDFLE
-701 ESQVSE
+701 ESEVSE

-734 FIPANIMGDD
+734 FIPALIMGDD
-744 PAIPGGVFEIKFKD
+744 PAMPGQALEIKFKD

-768 EFKFALTPKRLS
+768 DSKFALTPRGLS
-780 EFATGFKIQSG
+780 RFATGFKIQSG
-791 PLYTGTGSSSMGT
+791 PVYTGTGYGSMGV
-804 APVGSE
+804 APVGAE
-810 LPGYDPSVV
+810 MPG
-819 KNVPKST
+819 
-826 VDKGADEYSKLVRKA
+826 
-841 LTSIPSSA
+841 
-849 NETNRSNYQKYVK
+849 
-862 KELDDFRTDKKTIK
+862 LDDEFKQKEG
-876 KINLLSFSNWLK
+876 N
-888 TQGD
+888 

>member
-1 MFKIPVYTATASVTR
+1 MKIPRYTAQATVTR

-25 RQSPSAMAQAELDKQ
+25 RQSPTAMAQAELDKA

-48 AAGDYAKTRYNIQTE
+48 AAGDYAQTRYKIQTE
-63 NNLNDAL
+63 NNLNEAL
-70 LDAQEALRERRK
+70 LDGQEALRERRK
-82 ELEKNPDYNNI
+82 ELEKDPDYNNI

-101 NRETDQLKREL
+101 NRETDQLKRDL

-119 RYALQQFSS
+119 RYAIQQFNS

-149 EIAAAQ
+149 EIAASQ
-155 NRNRKLQDA
+155 NRSRKLQDA

-183 IVQDTKK
+183 VVQDTQK

-197 NLDVLTEQQRE
+197 NLDVLSEQQRE

-213 TYRALENNAE
+213 TYRALEKNAE

-233 EIRVALRDG
+233 EIRIALRDG
-242 VSADSL
+242 VTADSL
-248 DPRGEGKSS
+248 DPRGEGKTS

-268 LMQMLEPDD
+268 LLQMLDPDD
-277 QVKILRSVGG
+277 QVQVLKSVGG
-287 TQQFIEGPSLAEQ
+287 TQTFMEGPSLAEQ

-334 MNDLANQI
+334 MNDLANEI
-342 TNTSQF
+342 ASISQS
-348 LSNDESVKLQ
+348 LSNEEGVKLQ
-358 KKYDDLLFLND
+358 KTYDDLLFLND

-382 NSSTNISAIKQ
+382 NSSTNISAIKN

-401 QGLEGIDTELEEKAF
+401 QGLEEIDTDLEEKAF
-416 ALVETFEKN
+416 ALVETFETN
-425 LQQAMSVEGDP
+425 LRQAMSVQGDP
-436 IGFAQSVK
+436 IGFAQSVR

-494 NQIVANITD
+494 G
-503 QEVSDVDASF
+503 
-513 TYLKSIIEEVGP
+513 SIIENVTNQEVAGADAVGYLQSVMDQLGP
-525 ENSGLIL
+525 ENSGLVL
-532 ENLRREGLDKAYI
+532 ENLRREGLDKTYI
-545 QAAYMDDSK
+545 QAMYMTDAK
-554 VANDLLSIK
+554 IANDLVSIK
-563 NLSVAELKKGQPTS
+563 NLSVEELKKGQPTS

-640 EKSVESIFVGEV
+640 EKSVESIFAGEV

-663 NGIDNKKIE
+663 KGIDNKKIE

-688 LAPLAAPNLDFLE
+688 LAPLSAPNLDLLE
-701 ESQVSE
+701 ESEVSE

-744 PAIPGGVFEIKFKD
+744 PAMPGGVLEIKFKD

-768 EFKFALTPKRLS
+768 DSKFALAPRGLS
-780 EFATGFKIQSG
+780 QFATGFKIQSG
-791 PLYTGTGSSSMGT
+791 PLYTGTGYGAMGT

-810 LPGYDPSVV
+810 FPGLDNTIRQ
-819 KNVPKST
+819 K
-826 VDKGADEYSKLVRKA
+826 ERK
-841 LTSIPSSA
+841 
-849 NETNRSNYQKYVK
+849 
-862 KELDDFRTDKKTIK
+862 
-876 KINLLSFSNWLK
+876 
-888 TQGD
+888 

>member
-1 MFKIPVYTATASVTR
+1 MKIPVYTAQASVTR

-40 KPMQAALQ
+40 KPMDAALR
-48 AAGDYAKTRYNIQTE
+48 AAGEYAKTRYNIQTE
-63 NNLNDAL
+63 NNVSEAL

-82 ELEKNPDYNNI
+82 ELEKDPDYNNI

-101 NRETDQLKREL
+101 NRETDQLKRDL

-119 RYALQQFSS
+119 RYAIQQFNS

-183 IVQDTKK
+183 VIQDTQK

-197 NLDVLTEQQRE
+197 NLDVLTKQQKE

-213 TYRALENNAE
+213 AYRALEKNAD

-248 DPRGEGKSS
+248 DPRGEGKTS

-268 LMQMLEPDD
+268 LMQMLDPAD
-277 QVKILRSVGG
+277 QAQVLKSVGG
-287 TQQFIEGPSLAEQ
+287 TQSFIEGPSLAEQ
-300 NAQKVAKNYS
+300 NARKVAESFS
-310 SELSNQMTVRLDQV
+310 SQLSDQMTVRIGQV
-324 SKGNIQSNEA
+324 SEGNVQSNEQ
-334 MNDLANQI
+334 MNELANQI
-342 TNTSQF
+342 SETSQF
-348 LSNDESVKLQ
+348 LSDEERVKLQ
-358 KKYDDLLFLND
+358 KEYFDLSYLND
-369 LTKELG
+369 LTRELG
-375 IKANLGQ
+375 IKANLGKG
-382 NSSTNISAIKQ
+382 SATNISAIKK
-393 QFSKGMKG
+393 QFKKGIKG

-416 ALVETFEKN
+416 ALVETFETN
-425 LQQAMSVEGDP
+425 LRQAMSVQGDP
-436 IGFAQSVK
+436 IGFAQSVS

-483 DFVPVLSKSEA
+483 DFVPVLSKFEA

-503 QEVSDVDASF
+503 QELTGVDASF

-545 QAAYMDDSK
+545 QAAYMDNAI

-563 NLSVAELKKGQPTS
+563 NLSVEELKKGQPTS
-577 VTAGV
+577 VTASN
-582 TGIAQT
+582 TGIPQT
-588 IVNLPKVQNYN
+588 LADNKKVRDYN
-599 AALLAGGDGAAT
+599 SALLAGGDGAAT

-618 YEMVEKLSLYY
+618 YEMVEKLSFYY
-629 TSRGMNVTDAV
+629 TSRGMNVKDAV
-640 EKSVESIFVGEV
+640 EKAVESIFVGEV

-663 NGIDNKKIE
+663 NGIDHKKIE

-679 SSDILKRFN
+679 SSDILKKFN
-688 LAPLAAPNLDFLE
+688 IAPLSAPNLDFLE
-701 ESQVSE
+701 EFQVSE

-734 FIPANIMGDD
+734 FIPVLLVEDD
-744 PAIPGGVFEIKFKD
+744 PAIPSGVLEVKFKD
-758 LENMDFTKLR
+758 LENIDFTKIR
-768 EFKFALTPKRLS
+768 ESKFVLTPKGLS
-780 EFATGFKIQSG
+780 EFATGFKIQDG
-791 PLYTGTGSSSMGT
+791 PLYTGTGYGAMGT

-810 LPGYDPSVV
+810 FPGLDNTIRQ
-819 KNVPKST
+819 K
-826 VDKGADEYSKLVRKA
+826 ESK
-841 LTSIPSSA
+841 
-849 NETNRSNYQKYVK
+849 
-862 KELDDFRTDKKTIK
+862 
-876 KINLLSFSNWLK
+876 
-888 TQGD
+888 

>member
-1 MFKIPVYTATASVTR
+1 MKIPVYTAQASVTR

-40 KPMQAALQ
+40 KPMSAALQ

-70 LDAQEALRERRK
+70 LDAQEALQERRK
-82 ELEKNPDYNNI
+82 ELEKDPDYNNI

-101 NRETDQLKREL
+101 NKETDQLKREL

-119 RYALQQFSS
+119 RYALQQFNS

-197 NLDVLTEQQRE
+197 NLDVLTEQQKE

-213 TYRALENNAE
+213 TYRALEKNAD

-242 VSADSL
+242 VFLSADSI
-248 DPRGEGKSS
+248 DSGGKGKTV

-268 LMQMLEPDD
+268 LLQMLDPDD
-277 QVKILRSVGG
+277 QAQVLKSVGG
-287 TQQFIEGPSLAEQ
+287 TQNFIEGPSLAEQ

-334 MNDLANQI
+334 MNDLANEI
-342 TNTSQF
+342 ASTSQL

-358 KKYDDLLFLND
+358 KEYDDLLFLND

-382 NSSTNISAIKQ
+382 NSSTNISAIKN

-401 QGLEGIDTELEEKAF
+401 QGLEGIDTDLEEKAF

-436 IGFAQSVK
+436 IGFAQSVR

-483 DFVPVLSKSEA
+483 DFVPVFSKSEA

-503 QEVSDVDASF
+503 QEVSGVDASF
-513 TYLKSIIEEVGP
+513 AYLKSIIKELGP

-554 VANDLLSIK
+554 VASDLLSIK
-563 NLSVAELKKGQPTS
+563 NLSVEELKKGQPTS

-663 NGIDNKKIE
+663 NTIDNKKIE

-688 LAPLAAPNLDFLE
+688 LAPLAASNLDFLE

-810 LPGYDPSVV
+810 FPGLDNTIRQ
-819 KNVPKST
+819 K
-826 VDKGADEYSKLVRKA
+826 
-841 LTSIPSSA
+841 
-849 NETNRSNYQKYVK
+849 ETK
-862 KELDDFRTDKKTIK
+862 
-876 KINLLSFSNWLK
+876 
-888 TQGD
+888 

>member
-1 MFKIPVYTATASVTR
+1 MKIPVYTAQASVTR

-25 RQSPSAMAQAELDKQ
+25 RQSPSAMAQAELDKA

-48 AAGDYAKTRYNIQTE
+48 AAGDYAQTRYKIQTE
-63 NNLNDAL
+63 NNLNEAL

-82 ELEKNPDYNNI
+82 ELEKDPDYNNI

-101 NRETDQLKREL
+101 NKETDQLKREL

-119 RYALQQFSS
+119 RYALQQFNS

-149 EIAAAQ
+149 QIAAEQ
-155 NRNRKLQDA
+155 NRARKLNDA

-183 IVQDTKK
+183 VIQDTQK

-197 NLDVLTEQQRE
+197 NLDVLTKQQKE

-213 TYRALENNAE
+213 AYRALEKNAD

-242 VSADSL
+242 VSVDSL
-248 DPRGEGKSS
+248 DPRGEGKTS

-268 LMQMLEPDD
+268 LMQMLDPAD
-277 QVKILRSVGG
+277 QAQVLKSVGG
-287 TQQFIEGPSLAEQ
+287 TQSFIEGPSLAEQ
-300 NAQKVAKNYS
+300 NARKVAESFS
-310 SELSNQMTVRLDQV
+310 SQLSDQMTVRIGQV
-324 SKGNIQSNEA
+324 SEGNVQSNEQ
-334 MNDLANQI
+334 MNELANQI
-342 TNTSQF
+342 SETSQF
-348 LSNDESVKLQ
+348 LNNEERAKLQ
-358 KKYDDLLFLND
+358 KEYSDLSYLND
-369 LTKELG
+369 LTRELG
-375 IKANLGQ
+375 IKANLGKG
-382 NSSTNISAIKQ
+382 SATNISAIKE
-393 QFSKGMKG
+393 QFKKGIKG
-401 QGLEGIDTELEEKAF
+401 QGLGGIDTDLEEKAF
-416 ALVETFEKN
+416 ALVEKFEEN
-425 LQQAMSVEGDP
+425 LLSAMSVEGDP
-436 IGFAQSVK
+436 IGFAQSTK

-453 DLSVQAMQQGTSGIQ
+453 DLSVQAIQQGTSGIQ
-468 ERINSGRIIQSLNDL
+468 DRINSGRIIQSLNDL

-494 NQIVANITD
+494 G
-503 QEVSDVDASF
+503 
-513 TYLKSIIEEVGP
+513 SIIENINSQEVAGADAVAYLQSVMDELGP
-525 ENSGLIL
+525 ENSGLVL
-532 ENLRREGLDKAYI
+532 ENLRRAGLDKTYI
-545 QAAYMDDSK
+545 QAMYMTDAK
-554 VANDLLSIK
+554 VANDLVSIK
-563 NLSVAELKKGQPTS
+563 NISVEELKKGQPTS
-577 VTAGV
+577 VTSGV

-640 EKSVESIFVGEV
+640 EKAVESIFVGEI

-688 LAPLAAPNLDFLE
+688 LAPLSAPNLDFLE
-701 ESQVSE
+701 ESEVSE

-734 FIPANIMGDD
+734 FIPALIMGDD
-744 PAIPGGVFEIKFKD
+744 PAMPGQALEIKFKD

-768 EFKFALTPKRLS
+768 DSNFALTPKGLS
-780 EFATGFKIQSG
+780 RFATGFKIQDG
-791 PLYTGTGSSSMGT
+791 PLYTGTGYGAMGT

-810 LPGYDPSVV
+810 FPGLDNTIRQ
-819 KNVPKST
+819 K
-826 VDKGADEYSKLVRKA
+826 ESK
-841 LTSIPSSA
+841 
-849 NETNRSNYQKYVK
+849 
-862 KELDDFRTDKKTIK
+862 
-876 KINLLSFSNWLK
+876 
-888 TQGD
+888 